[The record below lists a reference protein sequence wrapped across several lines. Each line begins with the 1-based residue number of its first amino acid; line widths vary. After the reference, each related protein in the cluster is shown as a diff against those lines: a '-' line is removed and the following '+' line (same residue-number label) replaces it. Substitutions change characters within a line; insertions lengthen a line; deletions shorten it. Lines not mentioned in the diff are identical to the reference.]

1 MLKTLSFCALL
12 LIAVVTAVDLA
23 HADIYRCKETDGTT
37 IFTDNLLNVP
47 MGCQAETV
55 KDLPPGVGIPSDF
68 PPHVKQIAT
77 PKLSTSKSKQKQ
89 LERGESIYHALKGEA
104 EGLVEQYLSTRKE
117 VFRSSLTRDK
127 QRARRELTEIRSQK
141 GNLLRE
147 VDQSPL
153 HRSKKKEIS
162 AILSS
167 ISE

>member
-1 MLKTLSFCALL
+1 L
-12 LIAVVTAVDLA
+12 LITVADLA

-47 MGCQAETV
+47 MGCQTDKV
-55 KDLPPGVGIPSDF
+55 RVLPRSVAIPSNPS
-68 PPHVKQIAT
+68 PPAKQIAI

-89 LERGESIYHALKGEA
+89 SERGESAYYALKGEA
-104 EGLVEQYLSTRKE
+104 ESLVEQYLSTRKE